1 MFFFFFLEK
10 IFKFKANKDAN
21 FLTLFCLVSVSN
33 TVGAIDLKESN
44 KLTLA

>member
-1 MFFFFFLEK
+1 MFFFDNGEK

-21 FLTLFCLVSVSN
+21 FLTLCLVSVSN